1 LGIIVAL
8 LRLTEVPPLT
18 ALREAEAPHPV
29 KLGETGSARKTL
41 PGRVSVSDTWVRVT
55 AGALFRITIE
65 SRLISPAHI
74 VLELKLLFT
83 VGGGTPT
90 TFRVALAGVVLVMM
104 SPSPME
110 VNASAASLLMRFPG
124 VYDVTSIATV
134 HDPGVTPD

>member
-1 LGIIVAL
+1 M
-8 LRLTEVPPLT
+8 
-18 ALREAEAPHPV
+18 
-29 KLGETGSARKTL
+29 
-41 PGRVSVSDTWVRVT
+41 
-55 AGALFRITIE
+55 E

-90 TFRVALAGVVLVMM
+90 TFRVALAGEVLVMM

-110 VNASAASLLMRFPG
+110 VNASAGSVLMRFPG
-124 VYDVTSIATV
+124 VFDVTSIATV